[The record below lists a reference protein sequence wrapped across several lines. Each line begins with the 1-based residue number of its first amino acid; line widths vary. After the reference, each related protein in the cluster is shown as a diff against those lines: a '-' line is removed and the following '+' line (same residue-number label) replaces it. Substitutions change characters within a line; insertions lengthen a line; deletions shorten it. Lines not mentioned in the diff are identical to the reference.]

1 MTEKLLTRTFSFKQ
15 KKVVLDEFK
24 IWPDKRCSKTIPST
38 QNGENCTSTCYRLRT
53 TQNILGL
60 FCLKDHCPLGY
71 LFRVGT
77 KMLGESHDMIKQFNP
92 NSFTLGKHAHAIFS
106 DFSRL

>member
-1 MTEKLLTRTFSFKQ
+1 MSSKFGQISVALKQSHHLKMGKIAPPLFIDRELL
-15 KKVVLDEFK
+15 K
-24 IWPDKRCSKTIPST
+24 IF
-38 QNGENCTSTCYRLRT
+38 
-53 TQNILGL
+53 LGL

-77 KMLGESHDMIKQFNP
+77 KMLGESHDTIKQFNP

>member
-1 MTEKLLTRTFSFKQ
+1 MSSKFGQISVALKQSHQLKMGKIAPPLVIDRELL
-15 KKVVLDEFK
+15 K
-24 IWPDKRCSKTIPST
+24 IF
-38 QNGENCTSTCYRLRT
+38 
-53 TQNILGL
+53 LGL

-77 KMLGESHDMIKQFNP
+77 KMPGESHDAIKKFNP
-92 NSFTLGKHAHAIFS
+92 NSFTYGKHAHAIFS